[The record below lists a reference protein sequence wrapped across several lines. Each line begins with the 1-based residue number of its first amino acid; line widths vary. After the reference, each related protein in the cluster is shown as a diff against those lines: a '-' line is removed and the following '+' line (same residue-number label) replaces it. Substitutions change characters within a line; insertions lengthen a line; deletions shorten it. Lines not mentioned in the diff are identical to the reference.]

1 MRQQQENRL
10 GATLVVATRRGR
22 RSLWLDFLIRLF
34 RDKRLGAAGFV
45 ICALLLLMALLAQV
59 IAPFDYR
66 EQSLGNSLLPPNA
79 TYWLGTDQL
88 GRDLFSRILV
98 GAQVSLIVSF
108 SSVALFLFISIVIG
122 MGSGYVGGK
131 LDMIVQ
137 RFVDG
142 WMTIPALIILL
153 ALVSVLG
160 QGLWQLIIV
169 LSIDRGISTSR
180 VLRGDALSLKEASYV
195 EAARSIGASHMR
207 VFLVHVLPNAFATLI
222 VMATISL
229 GAFILTEASLSFL
242 GFGVP
247 PPFPSWG
254 SMLSDS
260 GLTYMEAAPWMAIW
274 PGLALTLSVWAFNVL
289 GDAMRDLLDPR
300 LRGQ

>member
-10 GATLVVATRRGR
+10 GATLAVVTPRGR
-22 RSLWLDFLIRLF
+22 RSLWLGFLIRLF
-34 RDKRLGAAGFV
+34 KVNRLGATGFV
-45 ICALLLLMALLAQV
+45 ICVLLLLMALLAQV

-66 EQSLGNSLLPPNA
+66 EQSLGNSLLPPNT

-108 SSVALFLFISIVIG
+108 TSVALFLVISVVLG

-137 RFVDG
+137 RLVDG

-207 VFLVHVLPNAFATLI
+207 IFLVHVLPNAFATLI

>member
-1 MRQQQENRL
+1 MRQHQDHGLNT
-10 GATLVVATRRGR
+10 TLAVGTRRR

-34 RDKRLGAAGFV
+34 RVKRLGAVGFV
-45 ICALLLLMALLAQV
+45 ICALLLFMALFAQV
-59 IAPFDYR
+59 IAPVDYR
-66 EQSLGNSLLPPNA
+66 EQKLDSSLLPPNA

-88 GRDLFSRILV
+88 GRDLFSRIVV
-98 GAQVSLIVSF
+98 GGQVSLIVAF
-108 SSVALFLFISIVIG
+108 SSVLLFLVISVVIG
-122 MGSGYVGGK
+122 MGTGYVGGK

-137 RFVDG
+137 RFVDA

-160 QGLWQLIIV
+160 QGLLQLIIV
-169 LSIDRGISTSR
+169 LSVDRGISTSR

-195 EAARSIGASHMR
+195 EAARAIGASHLR
-207 VFLVHVLPNAFATLI
+207 IFLIHLLPNAFATI
-222 VMATISL
+222 TVMATISL

-274 PGLALTLSVWAFNVL
+274 PGVALTLSVWSFNVL

-300 LRGQ
+300 LRG